1 MAELF
6 FGEHR
11 FDTRGLVLEGPAGSV
26 EVRPKTLQLLTYLI
40 EHRNRFVSHD
50 ELLDSLWPDVTVT
63 RASLTQAVSE
73 LRQALGDDPREPR
86 FIETRIKLG
95 YRFIAP
101 VYHRPTEQ
109 LELLPPPPGV
119 GPEVPAGRRT
129 RLAAAV
135 AAGVVLVLV
144 VIVLLW
150 PTGGDGPL
158 AVAVLADGPDD
169 GSAAAVRALEE
180 VSGAVLEL
188 LRQRGVPLADGSGGS
203 HTLSLSCRELPGLTL
218 EIEIRL
224 ENARDGTRLWGW
236 TWLMPTTGDP
246 REQARTAAP
255 RIADSVAAALGIRR
269 D

>member
-11 FDTRGLVLEGPAGSV
+11 FDTRGLLLEGPAGAV

-50 ELLDSLWPDVTVT
+50 ELLASLWPDVTVT

-119 GPEVPAGRRT
+119 GSGIPAGRRT
-129 RLAAAV
+129 WLAPALAAAAVLALV
-135 AAGVVLVLV
+135 AAAVLWPGGGEGPVAVVVLV
-144 VIVLLW
+144 
-150 PTGGDGPL
+150 
-158 AVAVLADGPDD
+158 DGPDD
-169 GSAAAVRALEE
+169 GSPSAAGALEAVSLAVRE
-180 VSGAVLEL
+180 VLV
-188 LRQRGVPLADGSGGS
+188 QRGIPLADDTDGS
-203 HTLSLSCRELPGLTL
+203 HTLSLTCRELPGLTL
-218 EIEIRL
+218 ELEIRL

-246 REQARTAAP
+246 RERARTAAP
-255 RIADSVAAALGIRR
+255 RIADSVTAALGLRR